1 MKSVDANEERRGGGE
16 RWDRKDENER
26 TGGKWGKGVGD
37 SSWRDDGKLRIP
49 GRRIERESGRAL
61 LHGR

>member
-26 TGGKWGKGVGD
+26 TGRKWGRGY

-49 GRRIERESGRAL
+49 GRRIEWESGRAL